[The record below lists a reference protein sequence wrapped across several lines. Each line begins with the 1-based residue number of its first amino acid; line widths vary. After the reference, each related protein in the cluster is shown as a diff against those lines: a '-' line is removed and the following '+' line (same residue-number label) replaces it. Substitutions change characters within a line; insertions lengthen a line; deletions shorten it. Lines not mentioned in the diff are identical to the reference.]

1 MMASLRVL
9 ICVLIAST
17 AAAELAPQH
26 QHRNSTNSNVV
37 QQKFGEPTAF
47 ASIDKTDSSPDLQ
60 EIVKST
66 GGNQEIHKSPTSQSF
81 GKGKAKDVT
90 SEEESPSPVTGMEEK
105 PVAVDEPH
113 ADLRAGRI
121 LAQYSSQT
129 MWLFVT
135 TTTNVLSTCFS
146 ATNTP
151 ACGRRRKKRHIHQVP
166 LVIPDGEQ
174 LSLSSSTAD
183 PWEPEGFPSVEE
195 GRRKRAFTVWSTL
208 FTTYTLTSS
217 SFFAG
222 TTVSLSGVCSLAG
235 MGNSCFG

>member
-1 MMASLRVL
+1 MASLRVL
-9 ICVLIAST
+9 ICVLTVSS
-17 AAAELAPQH
+17 AAAELASQRQH
-26 QHRNSTNSNVV
+26 KNSTNSNVV
-37 QQKFGEPTAF
+37 EQEPAAF
-47 ASIDKTDSSPDLQ
+47 ASVKKSDNSPDVQ
-60 EIVKST
+60 EIFEST
-66 GGNQEIHKSPTSQSF
+66 GGTQESHKSPTPQSF
-81 GKGKAKDVT
+81 GKDKPK
-90 SEEESPSPVTGMEEK
+90 EEESPAPVTGMEEK